1 MKWGT
6 RYLVGYGC
14 ARLRAFGD
22 AELTGLGQDDDFL
35 GETVAEAILLDFEVV
50 ARLEVQPE
58 PLRRPEVARETQGGV
73 GRDRALPVHY
83 LVDPSR
89 WDAGVLGDTVLRDLE
104 RFDELLEQDL
114 ARMHRCE
121 LCLPSQARRFSGGQ
135 RSRPHGRH
143 PLSTACPREAAAV
156 PAAERPFPCRGRGPA
171 EMIPTPARMSTT

>member
-35 GETVAEAILLDFEVV
+35 GETVAEAILLHFEVV
-50 ARLEVQPE
+50 ARLEVEPE
-58 PLRRPEVARETQGGV
+58 PLRRPEVAGETQGGV

-89 WDAGVLGDTVLRDLE
+89 RDARVLGHAVLRDLE

-114 ARMHRCE
+114 AGMDRCE
-121 LCLPSQARRFSGGQ
+121 LCRPSRAPVPSGSQ
-135 RSRPHGRH
+135 RSRRHGHH
-143 PLSTACPREAAAV
+143 PLSTARPQEAAAI
-156 PAAERPFPCRGRGPA
+156 PGAERPFPCRGRGPA
-171 EMIPTPARMSTT
+171 EMSPTPARRSTT